1 MARITLDNLLKIFPS
16 GVRAVDGVSLDVA
29 DGELMVIVG
38 PSGSGKTT
46 LLRLIAGLERPDS
59 GEILFDGELINGV
72 PPRKRDVAMA
82 FQSPALYP
90 HLSVRDNLSLSLRLR
105 KTSGTV
111 VRERMEAVATGLKLP
126 ALMER
131 RPAQLSGGERQRV
144 ALGRALVRQP
154 RCALLD
160 EPMAQL
166 DAPLRQQLRLDLL
179 AWHRQRPTTALY
191 VTHDQHEAL
200 LLGQRV
206 VVMAGGKIQQCAAP
220 LETYERPANRFVAG
234 FFGSPAMSFLD
245 GRFTEQAGSLWFDS
259 AAVRLRLP
267 TPVAE
272 RLRGRIGETAVLGL
286 RPEAV
291 HPVEAGAE
299 APEGVTLDAT
309 VTASDILGDRVIHYL
324 SASDGQQLAAQT
336 GGRSQFAI
344 GSMRRFQVDPT
355 QMHFFA
361 TDSVGG
367 TLL

>member
-1 MARITLDNLLKIFPS
+1 MTIDNLLKIFPS

-46 LLRLIAGLERPDS
+46 LLRLIAGLERPDA
-59 GEILFDGELINGV
+59 GETRFDGELINGLA
-72 PPRKRDVAMA
+72 PRKRDVAMA
-82 FQSPALYP
+82 FQTPALYP
-90 HLSVRDNLSLSLRLR
+90 HLSVRDNLSMSLRLR
-105 KTSGTV
+105 KTPRSV
-111 VRERMEAVATGLKLP
+111 VRERVEAVATGLKLP
-126 ALMER
+126 ALMQR

-166 DAPLRQQLRLDLL
+166 DVPLRQQLRLDLL
-179 AWHRQRPTTALY
+179 AWHRQRPTTTLY

-206 VVMAGGKIQQCAAP
+206 VVMAAGKIQQCAAP
-220 LETYERPANRFVAG
+220 LEIYERPANRFVAG

-245 GRFTEQAGSLWFDS
+245 GRLTEQTGSLWFDS
-259 AAVRLRLP
+259 DAVRLRFP
-267 TPVAE
+267 IATAE
-272 RLRGRIGETAVLGL
+272 RLRSRIGEAVVLGL

-291 HPVEAGAE
+291 QPVETGAE
-299 APEGVTLDAT
+299 VRDGVMFDAT
-309 VTASDILGDRVIHYL
+309 VTASDMLGDRVIHYL
-324 SASDGQQLAAQT
+324 SAADGQQLAAQT
-336 GGRSQFAI
+336 GGRTQFAI
-344 GSMRRFQVDPT
+344 GSMGRFQVDPT

-361 TDSVGG
+361 ADSAGG